1 MYDLPLESFIHSK
14 GHSFYVE
21 QSLKISDTVINSD
34 RYYCGT
40 LLSFNNFFFEDV
52 KRIVREIG
60 ACDDIICLLDS
71 LCESKTI
78 NEFYVGAAKREENI
92 FNRLYFGY
100 TDLKNKSDNYQRHGG
115 GCGFEWSIE
124 NPHKYFLKNYDV
136 IDVNDLYGV
145 LGVVEDITRSK
156 SISRLLKTIFCRN
169 GNSSVTNVLSCDC
182 DFLDR
187 KSIDF
192 QICDKVNLPSLAPYI
207 KDISKI
213 FNVPAEKIMREIS
226 QDSKI
231 NRVQVSYSGDNKVSL
246 NVYFGGRFVYTS
258 RNRNQHPREIY

>member
-1 MYDLPLESFIHSK
+1 MYDAPLESFINSK
-14 GHSFYVE
+14 GNQFYVE
-21 QSLKISDTVINSD
+21 QSLKISDTTINSD

-40 LLSFNNFFFEDV
+40 LLDFNNFFFEDV

-60 ACDDIICLLDS
+60 ACDDVICLLDS
-71 LCESKTI
+71 LCEAKTI
-78 NEFYVGAAKREENI
+78 NEFYVGAAKREESI

-100 TDLKNKSDNYQRHGG
+100 TDLKNKSDNYQRYGG

-145 LGVVEDITRSK
+145 LDVVEDITRSK
-156 SISRLLKTIFCRN
+156 SISRLLKTIFCGN

-182 DFLDR
+182 DFLSR

-192 QICDKVNLPSLAPYI
+192 QICEKVNLSALSPHI

-231 NRVQVSYSGDNKVSL
+231 NRVQVSCSGNNKSSL